1 VSTWQDRPDA
11 SGLWWVRREDHRDTV
26 VHVDASPEGV
36 WINRGGEG
44 WCSVAEYDGAQWCRV
59 VAPDTHAEIVRERDH
74 YRERAAEHH
83 RRGDEAR
90 HEAATLRRRLEA
102 LESAMRE
109 VCDAHRVELIGPPGL
124 SGAACDWCYPG
135 GGATREWPCANAEC
149 PVGRAL
155 AVLRGAT
162 VAAS

>member
-1 VSTWQDRPDA
+1 MSTWQDRPDA

-59 VAPDTHAEIVRERDH
+59 VTPDTHAEIVRERDH

-90 HEAATLRRRLEA
+90 HEAATLRARVAE
-102 LESAMRE
+102 LESA
-109 VCDAHRVELIGPPGL
+109 
-124 SGAACDWCYPG
+124 
-135 GGATREWPCANAEC
+135 
-149 PVGRAL
+149 
-155 AVLRGAT
+155 LRGTT
-162 VAAS
+162 VAAP

>member
-1 VSTWQDRPDA
+1 MSTWQNAPEA
-11 SGLWWVRREDHRDTV
+11 SGLWWVRREDHRDDV
-26 VHVDASPEGV
+26 LQVDVDADDV

-44 WCSVAEYDGAQWCRV
+44 WCSIAEYAGAQWCRV
-59 VAPDTHAEIVRERDH
+59 VAPDVHAEIVRERDH

-90 HEAATLRRRLEA
+90 HEAATLRDRVAA
-102 LESAMRE
+102 LESTLRE
-109 VCDAHRVELIGPPGL
+109 ACETWRSRDGAPTWCKRC
-124 SGAACDWCYPG
+124 GAAWDDEAHG
-135 GGATREWPCANAEC
+135 HGC

-162 VAAS
+162 VAGERGSRG